1 MSAPHTILL
10 LTRGSAYLEREGKL
24 NSASTPITP
33 GMLIH
38 VATGGGDKPLVEPHD
53 TAAAVPSPIMVA
65 TELPQRFGSGIDDPY
80 NVVNEVVEY
89 YIPLP
94 GEHLYMFLEAAGNVA
109 AGALLE
115 SNGAGALQA
124 DTGGAIFKAL
134 EAVNNSAG
142 GSPAR
147 IRVEVL

>member
-10 LTRGSAYLEREGKL
+10 LTRSYLEREGKL

-53 TAAAVPSPIMVA
+53 TAAAIPEPIMVA
-65 TELPQRFGSGIDDPY
+65 TELPQRMGSGIDDPY
-80 NVVNEVVEY
+80 NVAGEVVEY
-89 YIPLP
+89 YIPIS
-94 GEHLYMFLEAAGNVA
+94 GEHLYMFLEIGGNVA
-109 AGALLE
+109 AGAILE
-115 SNGAGALQA
+115 SAGDGTLQA
-124 DTGGAIFKAL
+124 ETTGGIFKAL

-142 GSPAR
+142 SAAAR